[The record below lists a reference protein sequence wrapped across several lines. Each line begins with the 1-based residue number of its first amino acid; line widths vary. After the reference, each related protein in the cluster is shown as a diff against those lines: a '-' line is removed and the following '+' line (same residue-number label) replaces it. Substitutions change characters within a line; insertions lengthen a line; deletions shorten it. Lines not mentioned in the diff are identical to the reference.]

1 MKRCKRTL
9 MLVSLWNQCWS
20 LNDTLKYPLFLDVLM
35 FSLITI
41 CFLSLHFVLNYAVQ
55 AQTNQLE
62 KDYKEKEG
70 TVNHSFCAVC
80 MMLWFSFLYIFF
92 VLFLLIVSFLWGRT
106 VQEITVPVRQI
117 RARLWEVHGAHEI
130 KQNIFDGRSPVL
142 TIYSCFSEFQTLDV
156 SKEFLY
162 SINCLV
168 MKHYGVCMT
177 KHCFFLK

>member
-55 AQTNQLE
+55 ARTNQLE

-80 MMLWFSFLYIFF
+80 MMLWFSFLYIFLF
-92 VLFLLIVSFLWGRT
+92 CFCWLFLSCEVELCRKLQFQYDKSEQDFERYT
-106 VQEITVPVRQI
+106 V
-117 RARLWEVHGAHEI
+117 H
-130 KQNIFDGRSPVL
+130 
-142 TIYSCFSEFQTLDV
+142 
-156 SKEFLY
+156 
-162 SINCLV
+162 
-168 MKHYGVCMT
+168 MK
-177 KHCFFLK
+177 